1 MSLTP
6 ERHAELK
13 RYAIQLRRLVVESVH
28 HAGAGH
34 LGGLAEGQDEHWP
47 LTGRWPLT
55 GQFEQANQFQ
65 LIATVQLIRRA
76 QFMNESSANIF

>member
-6 ERHAELK
+6 ARHAELK

-34 LGGLAEGQDEHWP
+34 LGGRCPRPSCLSP
-47 LTGRWPLT
+47 CTLP
-55 GQFEQANQFQ
+55 
-65 LIATVQLIRRA
+65 
-76 QFMNESSANIF
+76 S

>member
-34 LGGLAEGQDEHWP
+34 LGGPLAAADILVALYFELLRIDPQDP
-47 LTGRWPLT
+47 QDPQR
-55 GQFEQANQFQ
+55 EQQWRR
-65 LIATVQLIRRA
+65 RRA
-76 QFMNESSANIF
+76 MPRRRR

>member
-1 MSLTP
+1 MSLTR

-34 LGGLAEGQDEHWP
+34 LGGPHVR
-47 LTGRWPLT
+47 GRIT
-55 GQFEQANQFQ
+55 
-65 LIATVQLIRRA
+65 RRPCT
-76 QFMNESSANIF
+76 SPS